1 MKGWHEQVE
10 LLQNFWRWLH
20 LPSLSHFVQ
29 GLVANFDNGRMA
41 KRWMRSRHQPNEAP
55 ADDYERNSISR
66 DTLLFKD
73 RYVIWGNFRHEG

>member
-1 MKGWHEQVE
+1 
-10 LLQNFWRWLH
+10 
-20 LPSLSHFVQ
+20 
-29 GLVANFDNGRMA
+29 MA